1 MARVK
6 SRIQR
11 LQRQQRY
18 RWYEEAILQFENRS
32 SEELEFFALH
42 GYFEVSNNNQ
52 RVVKPE
58 EVRAFEKDL
67 NAFARGRTEAD
78 FIHYAKHGSWP
89 EPDKAS
95 ST

>member
-18 RWYEEAILQFENRS
+18 RLYEEAIRQFENRS
-32 SEELEFFALH
+32 PDEYEFFASH

-52 RVVKPE
+52 RAVTPE

-67 NAFARGRTEAD
+67 KALARGRTDAD
-78 FIHYAKHGSWP
+78 LVYYAEHGSWP
-89 EPDKAS
+89 ERDYS
-95 ST
+95 QS